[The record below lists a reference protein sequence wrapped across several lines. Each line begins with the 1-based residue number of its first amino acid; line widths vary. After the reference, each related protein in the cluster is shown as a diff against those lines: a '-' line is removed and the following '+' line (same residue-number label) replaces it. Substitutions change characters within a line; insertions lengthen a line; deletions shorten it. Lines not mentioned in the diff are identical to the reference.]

1 MPPANEQ
8 MKGINMSRYKLYT
21 RKGDDGTTGLL
32 SGKRL
37 SKHHIRIKAYGTVD
51 ELNAWVGMI
60 RNFKTDKNTDKTLV
74 KIQQEL
80 MIIASQLSDDMTFE
94 VSKLVKILDP
104 ISEEEVKHLEDQIDQ
119 INNELPEL
127 KNFVIPG
134 GHMVVSYAH
143 LARCTCRRA
152 ERFVTE
158 LNEIENLPQI
168 IIAYINR
175 LSDYLFI
182 LARKLAKDY
191 EVKEIK
197 WIAQKK

>member
-1 MPPANEQ
+1 MPHANEQ
-8 MKGINMSRYKLYT
+8 MKGIDMSSFKLYT

-80 MIIASQLSDDMTFE
+80 MIIASQLSDDTTFE

-134 GHMVVSYAH
+134 GHMLVSYTH

-158 LNEIENLPQI
+158 FNEIENIPQI